1 MNLCMGGNKKRLD
14 TYYTVGQINE
24 DIASLVNFKYTGTI
38 YAAPG
43 VIKHIKKRHKHQLN
57 TDVLN
62 DLISVIENIISL
74 PDYIGHH
81 PEKEGTGIE
90 FVKRLDDNLLVG
102 VEVDLNDNYIYVA
115 TMHPIPQ
122 AKIDNRVHSG
132 RLKKYLKT
140 EKLDDVAITK

>member
-1 MNLCMGGNKKRLD
+1 MGSNKKRLD
-14 TYYTVGQINE
+14 TYYSVGQINKN
-24 DIASLVNFKYTGTI
+24 IANIVNFNYTGTV

-62 DLISVIENIISL
+62 NLIAVIETIISS

-90 FVKRLDDNLLVG
+90 FIKKLADNLLVG
-102 VEVDLNDNYIYVA
+102 VEVDLYDNYIYVA

-122 AKIDNRVHSG
+122 AKINNRVHSG
-132 RLKKYLKT
+132 RLQEYVKT
-140 EKLDDVAITK
+140 VKVDEVAATK